1 VCGDIISSIR
11 NIGYTKLLVIFLSFA
26 LQLFFILRFFKD
38 GNKVMMSDEDR
49 NNPFFASGGL

>member
-1 VCGDIISSIR
+1 VCGDIITSIR
-11 NIGYTKLLVIFLSFA
+11 HIGYTKLLAIFFSFA

-38 GNKVMMSDEDR
+38 GSKVMMSDEDR